1 MPKLFSHLFL
11 STRDVGIENYSVEEI
26 VELMKPHEPKDEQA
40 LMDFAC
46 TVSELFE
53 SDPCIESEELDLAK
67 PSSERNR

>member
-26 VELMKPHEPKDEQA
+26 AELMKPHEPKDEQA

-46 TVSELFE
+46 AVSDLFE
-53 SDPCIESEELDLAK
+53 SDPCVENEETSLTK
-67 PSSERNR
+67 PSSGRSR